1 MGAYAGWVYMSLLTH
16 LNRKQGYCYLS
27 QKTIATETGMSTAQ
41 VKVSLKKLATLG
53 LIGITMRRPKVS
65 LYEVFDLP
73 DRSVNSQDMAL
84 DTAAPNSQQVA
95 INSQQVAINSQ
106 DMAIEQPVGSYEPEV
121 FVPED
126 EVQKTTTTPLP
137 PRLTT

>member
-1 MGAYAGWVYMSLLTH
+1 MMPEKPPPVKRRRPEKPSMRVKDGRQQPFIWFPPELLPQYGAAMGAYAGWVYMSLLTH

-53 LIGITMRRPKVS
+53 LIGITMRRPKVI

-73 DRSVNSQDMAL
+73 
-84 DTAAPNSQQVA
+84 TAQSIAR
-95 INSQQVAINSQ
+95 IWLLIRR
-106 DMAIEQPVGSYEPEV
+106 
-121 FVPED
+121 
-126 EVQKTTTTPLP
+126 
-137 PRLTT
+137 RLIASR